1 MLTLCHYD
9 DGKEKSESHEC
20 SFREF
25 DKSKQW
31 AAISLNRSITE
42 LTGYGENK
50 EDAIEDLR
58 EQIDR
63 YLDEVKDFINNMY
76 YWTNETIVE
85 IDGLGNI
92 IEGEPL

>member
-9 DGKEKSESHEC
+9 DGKEKNESHEC

-31 AAISLNRSITE
+31 AAISLSRSITE
-42 LTGYGENK
+42 LTGYGKNK

-63 YLDEVKDFINNMY
+63 YLDEVKDFVNNMC
-76 YWTNETIVE
+76 YWTDETIVE

>member
-9 DGKEKSESHEC
+9 DGKEKSESHKC

-31 AAISLNRSITE
+31 AAIRLNRPITE
-42 LTGYGENK
+42 LTGYGKNK
-50 EDAIEDLR
+50 EDALEDLK

>member
-42 LTGYGENK
+42 FTGYGENK

-63 YLDEVKDFINNMY
+63 YLDEVKDFVNNMY